1 MMIGAG
7 PSGGGKSSIFPIF
20 QMQIDAF
27 RADLRAATLLG
38 EAMGARKPVFQP
50 ASARR
55 SLCTCSFDSKPGRR
69 WSASSTSTSTGASPS
84 PARQPFGRSHSI
96 NQARRAHLNGFRVE
110 MLFIAGGDDQ

>member
-27 RADLRAATLLG
+27 RADLRAATVLG

-50 ASARR
+50 ASGDEEHFHAE
-55 SLCTCSFDSKPGRR
+55 PIQMG
-69 WSASSTSTSTGASPS
+69 SAGLID
-84 PARQPFGRSHSI
+84 R
-96 NQARRAHLNGFRVE
+96 
-110 MLFIAGGDDQ
+110 M